1 MISTTEIENF
11 KKKFDVVSVFIE
23 HEGKVLF
30 LHRQDYKP
38 QGNTWG
44 IVAGKVDAEED
55 SLDALIRE
63 TKEEVGLD
71 IKKEDIK
78 FIEEYYVRYDDYD
91 FKYHT
96 HHVSLKE
103 KPVIRIEQNE
113 HKDSRWVSPQEALL
127 LDLIQDEDVCIKD
140 FYKIR

>member
-30 LHRQDYKP
+30 LHRQDHKP

-44 IVAGKVDAEED
+44 IVAGKVDPGED
-55 SLDALIRE
+55 FLDALIRE
-63 TKEEVGLD
+63 TKEEIDLD

-78 FIEEYYVRYDDYD
+78 YIKEYYVRYAEYD
-91 FKYHT
+91 FKYYT
-96 HHVSLKE
+96 HHVLLKE
-103 KPVIRIEQNE
+103 KPVLKIELNE
-113 HKDSRWVSPQEALL
+113 HKDSKWVKPQEALH

-140 FYKIR
+140 FYGVK